1 MPKFNIEVP
10 HPLSQQ
16 EAKARLERFSETLQ
30 QKFQNQVSD
39 LQQSWNNDTLHFQF
53 KTFGI
58 QLAGDITVAASALR
72 VAVELPFTAMMF
84 KGKIESAIR
93 DELQRLVGSEKS
105 S

>member
-10 HPLSQQ
+10 HPLTRQ
-16 EAKARLERFSETLQ
+16 EARSRLERFTDTLQ

-53 KTFGI
+53 KSFGI
-58 QLAGDITVAASALR
+58 QLAGDIAVEESALR

-93 DELQRLVGSEKS
+93 DELQRLVGTKQPS
-105 S
+105 